1 MSFPAWTFIRRHC
14 ISPRPF
20 GTCCQQHLVRDR
32 RLPCSPA
39 SVFCRAVP
47 NFAFCGTSLG
57 VGAVGRQGFDATG
70 ASMTKE
76 GPVSDSVL
84 AAGGDAYTY
93 MLQQTSNSTKAT
105 ATELAETGRCG
116 IVTEDQDCFGFD
128 IHKGY
133 PARCALPPACAC
145 VRACVLCWA
154 ACSAQ
159 ERGGGRGGGG
169 CAALRHGL
177 WAAAIAHYILSPLGQ
192 RIHAYVPACFV
203 MSSGEQHTGMLC
215 RVRGPARVHA
225 VDVRAEGDA
234 AHVLD
239 QAPAH

>member
-1 MSFPAWTFIRRHC
+1 MC
-14 ISPRPF
+14 
-20 GTCCQQHLVRDR
+20 DR

-76 GPVSDSVL
+76 DPVSDSVL

-93 MLQQTSNSTKAT
+93 MLQQTSNSTEAT

-133 PARCALPPACAC
+133 PARCALPPARLPASRLCC
-145 VRACVLCWA
+145 VRAC
-154 ACSAQ
+154 ACCVGPLALVR
-159 ERGGGRGGGG
+159 RGGGRGGGG
-169 CAALRHGL
+169 WAALRHGL

-192 RIHAYVPACFV
+192 HIHAYVPACFV
-203 MSSGEQHTGMLC
+203 S
-215 RVRGPARVHA
+215 
-225 VDVRAEGDA
+225 
-234 AHVLD
+234 
-239 QAPAH
+239 

>member
-1 MSFPAWTFIRRHC
+1 MA
-14 ISPRPF
+14 
-20 GTCCQQHLVRDR
+20 
-32 RLPCSPA
+32 
-39 SVFCRAVP
+39 
-47 NFAFCGTSLG
+47 
-57 VGAVGRQGFDATG
+57 
-70 ASMTKE
+70 KE
-76 GPVSDSVL
+76 DPVSDTVL

-159 ERGGGRGGGG
+159 ERCRERWRGMRCAATWHVGGRDRTLHPVASWTTHT
-169 CAALRHGL
+169 CIRTCMLR
-177 WAAAIAHYILSPLGQ
+177 
-192 RIHAYVPACFV
+192 FV

-215 RVRGPARVHA
+215 GVRGPAEVHA
-225 VDVRAEGDA
+225 VDVRAELQGDA